1 MANYKNQNTITDISV
16 DKIKHI
22 SGAEGAWMQ
31 PFDWDKMKPMLY
43 LLSGNEYK
51 FYMYLFS
58 WAGKKEYEFSP
69 ADLEKRLDFKEDTA
83 RKIFKHFIELGFL
96 VKTKEHRYIFDAYPD
111 KAIEEYKN
119 KWMLKNADEV
129 V

>member
-1 MANYKNQNTITDISV
+1 MANYKNQNLITDISV
-16 DKIKHI
+16 EKIQHNE
-22 SGAEGAWMQ
+22 SVQESWMR
-31 PFDWDKMKPMLY
+31 PFQWDKMKQMMY

-58 WAGKKEYEFSP
+58 WAGKGEYEFSP
-69 ADLEKRLDFKEDTA
+69 ADLVKRLDFGEDTA

-96 VKTKEHRYIFDAYPD
+96 IQQGTHRYSFDAYPA
-111 KAIEEYKN
+111 KAVEVYN
-119 KWMLKNADEV
+119 TKWTQHNGGEV

>member
-1 MANYKNQNTITDISV
+1 MANYKNQNLITDISV
-16 DKIKHI
+16 EKIQHNE
-22 SGAEGAWMQ
+22 SVQESWMR
-31 PFDWDKMKPMLY
+31 PFQWDKMKQMMY

-58 WAGKKEYEFSP
+58 WAGKGEYEFSP
-69 ADLEKRLDFKEDTA
+69 ADLVKRLDFGEDTA

-96 VKTKEHRYIFDAYPD
+96 VQQNAHRYSFDAYPA
-111 KAIEEYKN
+111 KAVEAYN
-119 KWMLKNADEV
+119 TKWTQHNGGEV

>member
-1 MANYKNQNTITDISV
+1 MANYKNQNVITNISV

-22 SGAEGAWMQ
+22 KDTEVAWMQ
-31 PFDWDKMKPMLY
+31 PFDWDKMKEMLY

-58 WAGKKEYEFSP
+58 WAGKTRYEFSP
-69 ADLEKRLDFKEDTA
+69 ADLRKRLDFKEDTA
-83 RKIFKHFIELGFL
+83 RKIFKHFVELGFL
-96 VKTKEHRYIFDAYPD
+96 VPVKEHQYEFDAFPE
-111 KAIEEYKN
+111 KAREEYRK
-119 KWMLKNADEV
+119 KWMAENVDEV

>member
-1 MANYKNQNTITDISV
+1 MANYKNQNVITNISV
-16 DKIKHI
+16 EKIKHN
-22 SGAEGAWMQ
+22 SNTEGAWMQ
-31 PFDWDKMKPMLY
+31 PFDWDKMKPILY

-58 WAGKKEYEFSP
+58 WAGKTYYEFSP
-69 ADLEKRLDFKEDTA
+69 ADLEKQLDFKEDTA

-96 VKTKEHRYIFDAYPD
+96 VQIKKHSYAFDAFPE
-111 KAIEEYKN
+111 KAMEEYKN
-119 KWMLKNADEV
+119 KKLLKITGEV